1 MVDPPAHQALRS
13 LAPAYGHPMED
24 DTRWR
29 VREVVEL
36 VELDDGFS
44 VFDPTTGRVAFLNRT
59 ASDVLSLAD
68 GGTSVVE
75 IATALALAYGVAADD
90 ILDDI
95 RSALESLRSA
105 GAIERG

>member
-1 MVDPPAHQALRS
+1 
-13 LAPAYGHPMED
+13 MED

-44 VFDPTTGRVAFLNRT
+44 LFDPSTGRVAFLNRT

-75 IATALALAYGVAADD
+75 IAAALALAYGVAVDD
-90 ILDDI
+90 IVEDI